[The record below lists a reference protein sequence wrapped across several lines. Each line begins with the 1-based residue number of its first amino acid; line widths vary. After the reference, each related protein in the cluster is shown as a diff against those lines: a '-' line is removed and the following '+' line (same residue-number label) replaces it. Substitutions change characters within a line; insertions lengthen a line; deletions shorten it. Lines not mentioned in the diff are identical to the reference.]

1 MLYLFSQYSVS
12 LLSLIEKQSV
22 VEIFYIIKHVFHFKK
37 NRSTAPMD
45 YKWHRS
51 WTSFHGNNCALMH
64 IVIMV
69 WKLKLRYMILLFE
82 DLKTD
87 EGTGLYPCQSK
98 QMWRIKSS
106 GPNWQ
111 RSQSPGI
118 EMWIHNWLKCNC
130 TWCSRMVTHWHDEF
144 DSKLT

>member
-1 MLYLFSQYSVS
+1 MYLFSVTF
-12 LLSLIEKQSV
+12 
-22 VEIFYIIKHVFHFKK
+22 IFNRETERSWNILHYQTCISFLKK

-45 YKWHRS
+45 YKWHCS
-51 WTSFHGNNCALMH
+51 WTSFYGNNCSLMH
-64 IVIMV
+64 ILMMV
-69 WKLKLRYMILLFE
+69 WKLKLQYMILLFE

-98 QMWRIKSS
+98 QMWRMKSS

-118 EMWIHNWLKCNC
+118 EMWIRNWLKCNC
-130 TWCSRMVTHWHDEF
+130 TWCSRMVAHRHAEF
-144 DSKLT
+144 DSQLT